1 MVKRFALTLSVLF
14 ILLAAAASA
23 PAQATRFRAAA
34 GGGVKVQA
42 LDAATAAALTAGGAE
57 LIADYGSYQYFRAA
71 PAALTELAGA
81 GLADR
86 RDANRIELHAG
97 AVDTTQAATRAART
111 RALTA
116 TGRSLQLVQFAGPVK
131 PEWRAALE
139 KTGVQVVDYIPHN
152 AYLVY
157 GDAAAQAAVQQLAG
171 REPAVQFTG
180 ALLET
185 DRIHPRV
192 YSAAAAAGRS
202 ADAGF
207 ADGWY
212 QIQLVAD
219 PAANADTLAVV
230 DSLKLDPAVRQRTA
244 LKYLNVVAKLPGD
257 GVTVLSFQPDV
268 ISIRPHVTPRKY
280 DERQDMIVAGQII
293 GNEPSGPGYLAWL
306 AARGFN
312 QAQFDAS
319 GLVVDVTD
327 SGLDNGTTS
336 PNHFGLYAAGN
347 TALAS
352 RVAYARLEG
361 SANSGSTLQGCD
373 GHGTLNAHIV
383 GGYVGLVGSPH
394 VDSSGYLYGLGVCPF
409 VRVGSSVIFD
419 PADFTS
425 PDYTDLAAR
434 AFRDGARV
442 SGNSWGADTY
452 GDYDIDAQEY
462 DGLVRD
468 AQPAGAAVVS
478 NGNQQMTFVFA
489 AGNAGY
495 GQQTVGSPGT
505 AKNVITAGAAENV
518 HSHATTNGGNTADG
532 SDGCGTPDSE
542 ADSINDVASFSSRGP
557 CLDLRRKPELQAP
570 GTHITGG
577 VAQQNKTMAGTGND
591 LACFTGEGVCALPGG
606 GTAGSADNFFPS
618 GQQFYSTSSGTSHS
632 TPAIAGGAAL
642 VHQWFINQFGN
653 PPSPAM
659 IKAYLVAAARY
670 MNGDGANDTLPSN
683 SQGFGLMDL
692 GFAFDPT
699 PRLLR
704 DQVTNE
710 LFTASGQTRTYVGV
724 IASNSRPVR
733 VTLTWTDAPG
743 STSGNAY
750 NNDLDLVVS
759 CNGRVY
765 HGNVF
770 SGAFSVAGGT
780 ADPRNNT
787 ESVFLPAGT
796 TGAVSILVRAANINS
811 DGVPNFG
818 TALDQDF
825 ALVAYNVAT
834 SAVPAVA
841 SAGTALTAES
851 CGSGQLDPDEAVTVR
866 LALANVGA
874 ASTTNVVATLLAG
887 GGVTA
892 PGAAQAYGALAAGGA
907 AVTNVFTFT
916 ATGACGGT
924 VTATWTLQDGAVSLG
939 TVVETFTLGGSVT
952 NVRGATNSASIT
964 IVDEDQA
971 SVYPSTIN
979 LTGLTGTI
987 RKVTATLRSLSH
999 DYVSDMDVVLVSP
1012 TGQKVVLM
1020 GAAGVDNAPS
1030 GITLTF
1036 DDNAATVITDTI
1048 GTGTY
1053 KPSGGVISMPG
1064 AGPAAPYATELAA
1077 FNGQSPN
1084 GAWKLYIADAATGDS
1099 GTLSQGWSLR
1109 IETELP
1115 ACCLANQPPVL
1126 APIGDRA
1133 VVWSNTLSF
1142 AVSATD
1148 PVDGDPI
1155 TLSVSNAPLTAT
1167 FGATNGAGTFTW
1179 ADAGPLGVYT
1189 CTFYAVDNDGAAQET
1204 ILITVG
1210 DGSCTSSNLLT
1221 EPFSTASA
1229 PAGWTDGGS
1238 ANDAVATHY
1247 QSPTNCRA
1255 MGSGDTLTTPAVDFP
1270 TQLVFYVDASSG
1282 GDGLSATVEYAVGA
1296 GAFATLGTFQSAQTG
1311 SNVTFALTSS
1321 PDLSASAAVK
1331 FRFRSTYNTW
1341 YLDDVI
1347 IDGGC
1352 SGVPVDTNGYP
1363 AIAITTTPQTVA
1375 NGIATFD
1382 IGGTANTNV
1391 TGLLSWTNPLAGSAG
1406 TVAAAPA
1413 WLISSVPLAVGANP
1427 ITVRGTNAAGV
1438 AATSTVTITRQAG
1451 GGGDPGALTNILFQ
1465 GFEPGDGWNIV
1476 NGAAQVSTNRG
1487 PSDTPAN
1494 QRVRTDVY
1502 SWQSS
1507 NASNTLDLAAAS
1519 IAGYTGRQAR
1529 LRLSSTSAT
1538 AGNGAETAD
1547 VVRVYAALDG
1557 AGFAA
1562 TPDLKVTGSSGNN
1575 SRWGFWA
1582 TNTLSTDAGTPVT
1595 YTSPQANQSSNNVS
1609 TLIIRLPDSASQLA
1623 LRVIALNSD
1632 ANERWNVDDIEVS
1645 GYAVGG
1651 PDPDSDDDGVEDAW
1665 EQLYFTN
1672 LVTVTTNSDFDADG
1686 FLDLHEFLAGSNPT
1700 DPQSLLEATGAAPAG
1715 GGLLVRWQSES
1726 NKLYRLS
1733 RAADPR
1739 AGYEPIASNLLA
1751 LPPLNT
1757 YTDAA
1762 PTNAVHLYRIELQ

>member
-1 MVKRFALTLSVLF
+1 MVKRFALRLSVFSL
-14 ILLAAAASA
+14 LLAAAASS

-34 GGGVKVQA
+34 GEAVKVQA

-81 GLADR
+81 GLVDR

-97 AVDTTQAATRAART
+97 AVDTTQAAARAART

-139 KTGVQVVDYIPHN
+139 KTGVQVVDYLPHN

-157 GDAAAQAAVQQLAG
+157 GDAAALAAVQQLAG

-219 PAANADTLAVV
+219 PAANADTLAVI

-244 LKYLNVVAKLPGD
+244 LKYVNVVAKLPGD

-268 ISIRPHVTPRKY
+268 LSIRPHVTPRKY

-306 AARGFN
+306 AARGFT
-312 QAQFDAS
+312 QTQFDNS

-336 PNHFGLYAAGN
+336 PNHFGLYAGGN

-361 SANSGSTLQGCD
+361 TPNAGSTLQGCD

-419 PADFTS
+419 SSEFTTPTYS
-425 PDYTDLAAR
+425 DLAAR

-495 GQQTVGSPGT
+495 GGQTVGSPGT

-518 HSHATTNGGNTADG
+518 RSHSSTNGGNASSGLAGD
-532 SDGCGTPDSE
+532 DGCLTPDSE

-577 VAQQNKTMAGTGND
+577 VAQQNKTMAGTGD
-591 LACFTGEGVCALPGG
+591 DIACFTAEGVCGLPTNVV
-606 GTAGSADNFFPS
+606 GTVGKFFPT

-642 VHQWFINQFGN
+642 VYQWFINQFGT

-670 MNGDGANDTLPSN
+670 MTGAGANDSLPSN

-710 LFTASGQTRTYVGV
+710 VFTASGQTRTYAGV

-765 HGNVF
+765 NGNVF
-770 SGAFSVAGGT
+770 GGAFSVAGGS

-825 ALVAYNVAT
+825 ALVAYNVETA
-834 SAVPAVA
+834 AVPVVA
-841 SAGTALTAES
+841 SAGAALAAES
-851 CGSGQLDPDEAVTVR
+851 CASGALDPGEAVTVR

-874 ASTTNVVATLLAG
+874 QSATNVTATLLTG
-887 GGVTA
+887 GGVTV
-892 PGAAQAYGALAAGGA
+892 PGAAQNYGVLVAGGA
-907 AVTNVFTFT
+907 AVTNLFTFT
-916 ATGACGGT
+916 ATGTCGGT
-924 VTATWTLQDGAVSLG
+924 VTATWSLAGDAGSLG

-979 LTGLTGTI
+979 ISGLTGTI
-987 RKVTATLRSLSH
+987 RKVTATLRSLTH
-999 DYVSDMDVVLVSP
+999 TYVSDVDVVLVSP

-1020 GAAGVDNAPS
+1020 GAAGADNSVS

-1036 DDNAATVITDTI
+1036 DDAAASVITDTI

-1053 KPSGGVISMPG
+1053 KPSGGVFAMPG

-1084 GAWKLYIADAATGDS
+1084 GAWSLYIADAAAPDS

-1109 IETELP
+1109 IETTVP
-1115 ACCLANQPPVL
+1115 TCCVPDQPPVL
-1126 APIGDRA
+1126 APIGHRA
-1133 VVWSNTLSF
+1133 VVWSNTLAF

-1148 PVDGDPI
+1148 PVDNDPI
-1155 TLSVSNAPLTAT
+1155 MLSVSNAPLTAT

-1189 CTFYAVDNDGAAQET
+1189 CTFYAVDNDGADQET

-1221 EPFSTASA
+1221 EPFSTASV

-1238 ANDAVATHY
+1238 ANDAVPTHY

-1270 TQLVFYVDASSG
+1270 TQLVFYVDASNNG
-1282 GDGLSATVEYAVGA
+1282 TGTVEYAVNG
-1296 GAFATLGTFQSAQTG
+1296 GAFATLTTFQTLTAGT
-1311 SNVTFALTSS
+1311 NVTLALTSA
-1321 PDLSASAAVK
+1321 PDLSAAAAVQ
-1331 FRFRSTYNTW
+1331 FRFRSAHNTW

-1352 SGVPVDTNGYP
+1352 SGAPVDTNSYP
-1363 AIAITTTPQTVA
+1363 ALAITTTPQTVA
-1375 NGIATFD
+1375 NAVTTIAV
-1382 IGGTANTNV
+1382 GGTANTNV
-1391 TGLLSWTNPLAGSAG
+1391 TGLLSWTNPLAGGAG
-1406 TVAAAPA
+1406 TLAASTS
-1413 WLISSVPLAVGANP
+1413 WLIPSVPLAVGANA
-1427 ITVRGTNAAGV
+1427 ITVRATNAAGV

-1487 PSDTPAN
+1487 PADTPVN

-1502 SWQSS
+1502 SWQSI
-1507 NASNTLDLAAAS
+1507 NASNTLELVAGS
-1519 IAGYTGRQAR
+1519 IAGYTGREVR
-1529 LRLSSTSAT
+1529 VRLSSTSGT
-1538 AGNGAETAD
+1538 VGNGAEASD

-1562 TPDLKVTGSSGNN
+1562 VPDLVLVGNSN
-1575 SRWGFWA
+1575 ARWGFWA
-1582 TNTLSTDAGTPVT
+1582 SNTLSTTAGTLV
-1595 YTSPQANQSSNNVS
+1595 SNAAPQANQSSNNVS
-1609 TLIIRLPDSASQLA
+1609 TLVVRLPDSASQVA
-1623 LRVIALNSD
+1623 LKVIAVNNSTD
-1632 ANERWNVDDIEVS
+1632 ERWNLDDLAVA

-1651 PDPDSDDDGVEDAW
+1651 PDPDSDGDGVEDAW
-1665 EQLYFTN
+1665 EQQYFTN

-1700 DPQSLLEATGAAPAG
+1700 DNQSLLEATSVSNSV
-1715 GGLLVRWQSES
+1715 GLGWLVRWQSES

-1751 LPPLNT
+1751 FPPLNT

-1762 PTNAVHLYRIELQ
+1762 PTNAVHLYRIELE